1 MINGREDKIWRR
13 WRLAR
18 KSGGGVQMFDCL
30 SFVVGRLVFIIILY
44 DKIFIKMYREYI
56 RDFNAF

>member
-1 MINGREDKIWRR
+1 MEKMEISQKKW
-13 WRLAR
+13 
-18 KSGGGVQMFDCL
+18 GGVQMFDCL

>member
-1 MINGREDKIWRR
+1 MEKMEISQKKW
-13 WRLAR
+13 
-18 KSGGGVQMFDCL
+18 GGGVQMFDCL